1 VPPPGPLTEGFWH
14 EDFGMSPDD
23 TPTNDKFPGN
33 SPESRD
39 IAFHMHPYTKPAML
53 ADTGPHIMA
62 RGSGVFVQ
70 DESGKRFY
78 EGMSGLWCTSLGF
91 SEPELVQ
98 AAIDQFG
105 KLPFYHSFAGKTVGP
120 AIDLAEHLISIAPP
134 AADGSTIAKAFFCSS
149 GSEANDTAMKMV
161 WYYQAARG
169 KPEKRKIISRRRG
182 YHGVTMA
189 AASMTAL
196 AYAQDGFG
204 LPLDFVKHTTS
215 PCFYNEGR
223 EGESEAE
230 FARRCADELEALIL
244 AEGPDTVAALF
255 AEPVMGAGGVVIPP
269 EGYFTEIRR
278 VLEKHDV
285 LLVADEVICGFGRT
299 GHMWGSQSMDV
310 RPDMLTCAK
319 ALSSAY
325 LPISAVLMSDRIYD
339 TLASQADSLGI
350 FGHGYTYSAHPV
362 CAAVALRAQQL
373 MQERDIVGQVQKLA
387 PRFVERV
394 KRMDRFDFI
403 GNSRAIG
410 LIGAMEFSADTAT
423 RRKFDP
429 AIKIAAQAVAAI
441 QEEGVILRALPGDI
455 VGFCPPLVIT
465 EAELDDMFDR
475 IDTAMEHFAAIADAH
490 R

>member
-1 VPPPGPLTEGFWH
+1 
-14 EDFGMSPDD
+14 MSPDD

>member
-1 VPPPGPLTEGFWH
+1 
-14 EDFGMSPDD
+14 MSPDD
-23 TPTNDKFPGN
+23 TPTKDKFPGN

-53 ADTGPHIMA
+53 AGAGPHIMA
-62 RGSGVFVQ
+62 EGSGVFVH
-70 DESGKRFY
+70 DESGNRFY

-91 SEPELVQ
+91 SEPELVK
-98 AAIDQFG
+98 AAIAQFDR
-105 KLPFYHSFAGKTVGP
+105 LPFYHSFAGKTVGP

-134 AADGSTIAKAFFCSS
+134 AADGSTFAKAFFCSS

-161 WYYQAARG
+161 WYFQAARG

-204 LPLDFVKHTTS
+204 LPLDFVKHTSS

-223 EGESEAE
+223 AGESEAD

-244 AEGPDTVAALF
+244 EEGPDTVAALF

-269 EGYFTEIRR
+269 DGYFTEIRR
-278 VLEKHDV
+278 VLKKYDV

-299 GHMWGSQSMDV
+299 GQMWGSQAMDV

-325 LPISAVLMSDRIYD
+325 LPISAVLMSDRIYE
-339 TLASQADSLGI
+339 TLAGQADTLGI

-373 MQERDIVGQVQKLA
+373 MQERDIVGHVRTLA
-387 PRFVERV
+387 PRFAERV
-394 KRMDRFDFI
+394 RRMDRFDFI
-403 GNSRAIG
+403 GNTRAIG
-410 LIGAMEFSADTAT
+410 LIGAMEFSADPAT
-423 RRKFDP
+423 RRKFNP
-429 AIKIAAQAVAAI
+429 AVKIAAQAAAAI
-441 QEEGVILRALPGDI
+441 QEQGVILRALPGDI
-455 VGFCPPLVIT
+455 VGFCPPLVIS

-475 IDTAMEHFAAIADAH
+475 VDAAMDSFAATANAH

>member
-1 VPPPGPLTEGFWH
+1 
-14 EDFGMSPDD
+14 MSPDD
-23 TPTNDKFPGN
+23 TRTDSKFPGN

-39 IAFHMHPYTKPAML
+39 IAFHMHPYTKPTML
-53 ADTGPHIMA
+53 AESGPHIMA
-62 RGSGVFVQ
+62 SGSGVFVH
-70 DESGKRFY
+70 DESGNKFY

-91 SEPELVQ
+91 SEPELVN
-98 AAIDQFG
+98 AAVEQFS

-120 AIDLAEHLISIAPP
+120 AIDLAEHLIRIAPP
-134 AADGSTIAKAFFCSS
+134 AADGSTLAKAFFCSS

-169 KPEKRKIISRRRG
+169 KPEKRKFISRRRG

-204 LPLDFVKHTTS
+204 LPLDFVKHTTT

-223 EGESEAE
+223 DGESEAQ

-244 AEGPDTVAALF
+244 AEGPETVAALF

-269 EGYFTEIRR
+269 EGYFAEIRR
-278 VLEKHDV
+278 VLAKYDV

-299 GHMWGSQSMDV
+299 GRMWGSESMDV

-325 LPISAVLMSDRIYD
+325 LPISAVLMSDRIYE
-339 TLASQADSLGI
+339 TLADQADTLGI

-373 MQERDIVGQVQKLA
+373 MQERDILGNVQRLA
-387 PRFVERV
+387 PRFAGRV
-394 KRMDRFDFI
+394 SRMDRFDFI
-403 GNSRAIG
+403 GNTRAIG
-410 LIGAMEFSADTAT
+410 LIGAMEFSADPDSRA
-423 RRKFDP
+423 KFDP
-429 AIKIAAQAVAAI
+429 AVKIAAQAVAGI
-441 QEEGVILRALPGDI
+441 QDKGVILRALPGDI

-475 IDTAMEHFAAIADAH
+475 IDDAMEIFAATANAH

>member
-1 VPPPGPLTEGFWH
+1 
-14 EDFGMSPDD
+14 MSPDD

-70 DESGKRFY
+70 DESGNRFY

-91 SEPELVQ
+91 SEPELVE
-98 AAIDQFG
+98 AAINQFG